1 VVSFVLDKAL
11 EKKLTKPLPQIDKG
25 VVRILA
31 EIALNSLGEEWL
43 YFRVVLKDD
52 PTMTATSD
60 VFGKRIQNISTALRN
75 RAAQLNVPMFASVS
89 FVAESELPRQKR
101 KIA

>member
-1 VVSFVLDKAL
+1 MSFTLDKAL
-11 EKKLTKPLPQIDKG
+11 EKKLTKPLREIDKG

-31 EIALNSLGEEWL
+31 EVALNSLGEEWL

-52 PTMTATSD
+52 STMTATSD
-60 VFGKRIQNISTALRN
+60 VFGKRIQRISTALRN
-75 RAAQLNVPMFASVS
+75 RAANLNVPMFASVS
-89 FVAESELPRQKR
+89 FVAESELPRPKR

>member
-1 VVSFVLDKAL
+1 MLDKAL
-11 EKKLTKPLPQIDKG
+11 EKKLTKPLREIDKG

-31 EIALNSLGEEWL
+31 EVALNSLGEEWL

-60 VFGKRIQNISTALRN
+60 VFGKRIQRISTALRN
-75 RAAQLNVPMFASVS
+75 RAANLKVPMFASVS
-89 FVAESELPRQKR
+89 FVAESELPRPKR